1 MSYQRSIWAFLLCGA
16 LAFTAIATTAAEEP
30 AMAKKEMADGDRIDH
45 VGTPTVIIGVSASG
59 IVPPTTRAR
68 TDQALAWLS
77 FTNREVTV
85 SFDAKVADE
94 MICKKPSA
102 FEIEDGRLT
111 ATLKNGAFASFCK
124 LRFGQYNYE
133 VVIHDGAGSER
144 KLAGVITVE

>member
-1 MSYQRSIWAFLLCGA
+1 MWALVLCGA
-16 LAFTAIATTAAEEP
+16 LSLAAIPAAAAEEH
-30 AMAKKEMADGDRIDH
+30 AMAKKEMADGDSIDH

-85 SFDAKVADE
+85 SFDAKVADQ

-102 FEIEDGRLT
+102 FEIDEGRLT

-133 VVIHDGAGSER
+133 VVINDGAGSER